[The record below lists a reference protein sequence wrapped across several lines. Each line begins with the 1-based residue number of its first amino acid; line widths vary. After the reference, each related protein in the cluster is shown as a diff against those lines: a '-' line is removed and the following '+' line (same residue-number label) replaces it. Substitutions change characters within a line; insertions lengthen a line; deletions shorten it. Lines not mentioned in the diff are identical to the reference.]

1 MPGYLKAERGFVMED
16 RQGWISLHRKITN
29 WEWYTDSQVLHL
41 FIHLLLK
48 ANHRDNNWQGIT
60 IKRGQLI
67 TGRKQLSAET
77 GLSEQTVRTCLKKLE
92 KSQNLT
98 SKSTNRFSLITILNY
113 DSYQSAQLDYQ
124 PTDQPTTNQQLT
136 SNQPATNQP
145 LTTNNNVNKENNV
158 NNVNKDLPKKNF
170 SAGKDFDFVDKVVNA
185 FADAHG
191 DYTIINRGK
200 ERAAAGKLLKL
211 YKQKY
216 PDADS
221 EKTIE
226 GLRTYFKLCVNIE
239 DNWLRQNMTLPLI
252 VSKFNE
258 INAVLNGKSKK
269 SATDAGL
276 DQLWNEIRGRMDGI
290 S

>member
-1 MPGYLKAERGFVMED
+1 MSEGSRRD
-16 RQGWISLHRKITN
+16 RKGWFLIHRKIEDNPIWLAEKFTRGQA
-29 WEWYTDSQVLHL
+29 WVDL
-41 FIHLLLK
+41 ILL
-48 ANHRDNNWQGIT
+48 ANHEADYFYVRNVKVNVA
-60 IKRGQLI
+60 RGQVGWSEPKLAARWKWSR
-67 TGRKQLSAET
+67 TKVRNFLKMLET
-77 GLSEQTVRTCLKKLE
+77 EQQIKIHKNNVTQIVTLVNYE
-92 KSQNLT
+92 K
-98 SKSTNRFSLITILNY
+98 
-113 DSYQSAQLDYQ
+113 YQ
-124 PTDQPTTNQQLT
+124 PKKTAGEQQKNSRRTAKEQQEDL
-136 SNQPATNQP
+136 
-145 LTTNNNVNKENNV
+145 NKQFNEFEELNELNET
-158 NNVNKDLPKKNF
+158 LPEDF
-170 SAGKDFDFVDKVVNA
+170 PAGKKKDYA
-185 FADAHG
+185 FIDRVIEAFCKAHG
-191 DYTIINRGK
+191 NYEILNRGK

-226 GLRTYFKLCVNIE
+226 GLKTYFKLCVNIE
-239 DNWLRQNMTLPLI
+239 DNWLRQRMALPLI